1 EEYNNVHGGKWPMR
15 TLRLYLEGTR
25 GKTSTD
31 KLFTDI
37 TWLVVHSLRAVA
49 PIMASDRH
57 CFECYGYDIIIDDQ
71 LKPWMIEAYSRP
83 ASKGKFV
90 PNIGV
95 VPRGRVSPGASP
107 RVNASPS
114 MTSTTANDR
123 ILKYK
128 LVDDLI
134 NIVLPPDGI
143 PTQPSPVTPYSVHWN
158 KVPTPDKYG
167 DFELLIDEELY
178 QNSDHSSSHRGGRQ
192 SDHLLPPLVEI
203 ARGQEVWQDIPPR
216 FSRSTQ
222 TRAHLPP
229 PAAPPRRPTIAQGY
243 APLEVAYGKP
253 GFNDPTTSSAASRW
267 YELVPRALSQE
278 GRE

>member
-1 EEYNNVHGGKWPMR
+1 MTHQDRSLTTCSSTSPMSPFRNTGREYNNVHGGKWPMR

-71 LKPWMIEAYSRP
+71 LKPWMIE
-83 ASKGKFV
+83 
-90 PNIGV
+90 
-95 VPRGRVSPGASP
+95 
-107 RVNASPS
+107 VNASPS

-143 PTQPSPVTPYSVHWN
+143 PNVHWN

-192 SDHLLPPLVEI
+192 SDRHS
-203 ARGQEVWQDIPPR
+203 APR
-216 FSRSTQ
+216 W
-222 TRAHLPP
+222 
-229 PAAPPRRPTIAQGY
+229 
-243 APLEVAYGKP
+243 K
-253 GFNDPTTSSAASRW
+253 
-267 YELVPRALSQE
+267 
-278 GRE
+278 